1 MSMMQPN
8 PGAVAGPG
16 RLAKRTD
23 LPPKQGI
30 KSLPNAAYG
39 EQKAFEGQQQAAP
52 MAKAENPLS
61 KVVGLSA
68 PSQRPADPVTTGV
81 DRGPGAGSEILKM
94 KNGMD
99 TQLEDLS
106 MLEQYMPLL
115 EQFADS
121 ANSTGTTKAFI
132 KYLRSQTETP
142 ME

>member
-1 MSMMQPN
+1 MSMLNPAAVPM
-8 PGAVAGPG
+8 PGAMSN
-16 RLAKRTD
+16 RSD

-39 EQKAFEGQQQAAP
+39 EQKAFEGQQKAAP

-68 PSQRPADPVTTGV
+68 LSQRPGDPITTGV

-94 KNGMD
+94 KNGME
-99 TQLEDLS
+99 TQLEDLT
-106 MLEQYMPLL
+106 MIEQYMPLL